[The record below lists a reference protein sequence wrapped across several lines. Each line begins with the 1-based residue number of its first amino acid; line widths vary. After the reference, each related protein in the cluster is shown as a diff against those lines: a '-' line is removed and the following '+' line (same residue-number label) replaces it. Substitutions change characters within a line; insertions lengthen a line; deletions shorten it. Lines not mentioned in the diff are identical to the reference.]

1 MIIIRSSPEYFLTFI
16 FSVIII
22 AKIFLGCKI
31 IHHIIIFAG
40 HYGSG
45 KTMLAVNYAI
55 HMNRL
60 HPGVVLCD
68 LDIVN
73 PYFRAADF
81 APVLA
86 LHGIEVVSSD
96 YANSNFEA
104 VNIPSGMQ
112 AVLDDAKRAAVIDLG
127 GDDQGARALGRYAK
141 RLLNDKRYEMLLVVN
156 PFRPLTRGADEIIEI
171 KNEIEQASGIP
182 FTGLAG
188 NPNLGAETSLEVIE
202 KSIPL
207 LESISSTTGLPLV
220 FTAADRQLLNGS
232 DNYFPIEIMKK
243 PNWKVD

>member
-1 MIIIRSSPEYFLTFI
+1 MINIRSSPDYFLTFVS
-16 FSVIII
+16 SVIII
-22 AKIFLGCKI
+22 PKIFLGCKI
-31 IHHIIIFAG
+31 IHNIIIFAG

-86 LHGIEVVSSD
+86 LHGISVVSSE
-96 YANSNFEA
+96 YANTNFEA
-104 VNIPSGMQ
+104 VNIPAAMQ
-112 AVLDDAKRAAVIDLG
+112 AALDGAKCAAVIDLG

-141 RLLNDKRYEMLLVVN
+141 RLLADARYEMLLVVN
-156 PFRPLTRGADEIIEI
+156 PYRPLTRGAEEIIGI
-171 KNEIEQASGIP
+171 KNEIELASGVP
-182 FTGLAG
+182 FTGIAG
-188 NPNLGAETSLEVIE
+188 NPNLGAETTLNDIE

-207 LESISSTTGLPLV
+207 LESISSVTGLPLV
-220 FTAADRQLLNGS
+220 FTAADKRLLNGTES
-232 DNYFPIEIMKK
+232 FFPIEIMKK
-243 PNWKVD
+243 PDWKVD